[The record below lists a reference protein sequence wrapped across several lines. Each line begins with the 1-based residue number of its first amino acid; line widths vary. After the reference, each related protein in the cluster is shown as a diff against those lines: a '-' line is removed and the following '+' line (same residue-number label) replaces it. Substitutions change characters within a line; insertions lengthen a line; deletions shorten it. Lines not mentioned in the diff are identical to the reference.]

1 MKRPVG
7 TPLDH
12 PVPDAP
18 SAAPANR
25 ALPAVPPG
33 VVHELHSS
41 LVAIASAAQ
50 LLRFCIEDDP
60 VVEKH
65 VGRIL
70 HEVDHLNEIVA
81 VLDRQ
86 ASSID

>member
-7 TPLDH
+7 TPPEH

-18 SAAPANR
+18 SAPGTSRPSPEIPAGLAR
-25 ALPAVPPG
+25 
-33 VVHELHSS
+33 ELHNS
-41 LVAIASAAQ
+41 LVAISSAAQ
-50 LLRFCIEDDP
+50 LLRFCVEDDP
-60 VVEKH
+60 VVERH

-81 VLDRQ
+81 ALDRQ
-86 ASSID
+86 ASSIG